1 VNSILLDT
9 NAYAAF
15 RRGNPD
21 AVMILQRASLV
32 VVNSIILGELLGGF
46 DAGTKAQ
53 ANRGDL
59 TAFLSSPRV
68 AVLPID
74 HATSEFYAAVYV
86 ALRKAG
92 TPIPTN
98 DIWIAASA
106 LQHGLR
112 LFTYDKHFQQVPGLA
127 TGATLSDLTRP

>member
-1 VNSILLDT
+1 MNSILLDT

-15 RRGNPD
+15 RRGHPD
-21 AVMILQRASLV
+21 AVHVLQHAPLIF
-32 VVNSIILGELLGGF
+32 VNTIILGELLGGF
-46 DAGTKAQ
+46 DAGSKSQ
-53 ANRGDL
+53 NNRMDL

-74 HATSEFYAAVYV
+74 QATSESYASIYV

-106 LQHGLR
+106 LQHGLL
-112 LFTYDKHFQQVPGLA
+112 LFTFDKHFRHVPGLIVG
-127 TGATLSDLTRP
+127 TSLTDLSKP